1 MLDSQIEDKLF
12 LKAQLRP
19 PQCLKFD
26 LKDDLSM
33 FFSPQFITLKKRRVG
48 GVPRTTSSL
57 LWNCVHMTMVE
68 LQLRRED
75 CDFISGAGHF
85 SAVLNII
92 YISSQVLKDDIEPA
106 SYQS

>member
-1 MLDSQIEDKLF
+1 
-12 LKAQLRP
+12 
-19 PQCLKFD
+19 
-26 LKDDLSM
+26 
-33 FFSPQFITLKKRRVG
+33 
-48 GVPRTTSSL
+48 
-57 LWNCVHMTMVE
+57 MTMVE